1 MKRALLIL
9 AFLGIA
15 LSLSAQLGVK
25 VGATYNRFGG
35 VSDVDYLAN
44 KSRTGFQAGVLYKLH
59 LPLLGLAIQPEILYQ
74 QSKTD
79 YTPVQGGVIEVERI
93 TQKSLL
99 VPLHF
104 QFGLDLVMLRPF
116 IQISPYLK
124 YMLGKSKFFSNSYTT
139 NRLNYGLALGGGI
152 DIWRFQF
159 SASYYWD
166 FKSACHSIVNYSAG
180 KAPFSQA
187 KNKGVQLALAYF
199 F

>member
-35 VSDVDYLAN
+35 VSDVDYLSN
-44 KSRTGFQAGVLYKLH
+44 KSRTGFQAGILYKLH

-116 IQISPYLK
+116 IQISP
-124 YMLGKSKFFSNSYTT
+124 
-139 NRLNYGLALGGGI
+139 
-152 DIWRFQF
+152 
-159 SASYYWD
+159 
-166 FKSACHSIVNYSAG
+166 
-180 KAPFSQA
+180 
-187 KNKGVQLALAYF
+187 
-199 F
+199 